1 MRRLR
6 AGAERCPSRQI
17 RQKEKRK
24 PCKLGSD
31 VETDDA
37 SDHLTL
43 IIRRITTKKQEEAAA
58 LLTERSSRIHFN
70 PKLRTR
76 LVE

>member
-6 AGAERCPSRQI
+6 AGAELCPSRQI
-17 RQKEKRK
+17 RQEKRK